1 MFVGLPSKYT
11 SVVYSVDSDCVC
23 KVIFTSDILKNSW
36 KLSEVSESREQAY
49 HGNTFKRGDMEVL
62 CNYRP
67 VSLTWLP
74 RKKVHQI
81 IKQSIYK
88 HLQDDKVIKISQHRF
103 VKNKLCQPNLI
114 SFFDRFNVFVVK
126 GEAAD
131 VIYLDFSRGFATV
144 LQEIPIN
151 KLGKYD
157 LKEAAI
163 RYMQKLPK
171 KKKKSQ
177 IIQCQA
183 GKVFQMEYC
192 PGSGVVQYFHC

>member
-171 KKKKSQ
+171 KKKK
-177 IIQCQA
+177 
-183 GKVFQMEYC
+183 KVK
-192 PGSGVVQYFHC
+192 

>member
-1 MFVGLPSKYT
+1 MGLPSKYT
-11 SVVYSVDSDCVC
+11 SAVYSIGAEHMR
-23 KVIFTSDILKNSW
+23 KVIYATDILKNSW
-36 KLSEVSESREQAY
+36 KLSEVSESREHAC
-49 HGNTFKRGDMEVL
+49 HGNNLKKGKMEVL

-67 VSLTWLP
+67 VILTWLP

-114 SFFDRFNVFVVK
+114 SFFDRLNGFVDK

-131 VIYLDFSRGFATV
+131 VIYLDFSRVSATV

-157 LKEAAI
+157 LKEVTI

-171 KKKKSQ
+171 KKEVK
-177 IIQCQA
+177 
-183 GKVFQMEYC
+183 
-192 PGSGVVQYFHC
+192 